1 MWIGVAPAFCSS
13 VSGGACPTGAPT
25 PAEASTDHLHRRRS
39 TVEPIELLVERIRRL
54 AFGRLAD
61 AEIARRIRDLFR
73 SYDEAQ
79 Q

>member
-1 MWIGVAPAFCSS
+1 M
-13 VSGGACPTGAPT
+13 
-25 PAEASTDHLHRRRS
+25 
-39 TVEPIELLVERIRRL
+39 VERIRRL

>member
-1 MWIGVAPAFCSS
+1 
-13 VSGGACPTGAPT
+13 
-25 PAEASTDHLHRRRS
+25 
-39 TVEPIELLVERIRRL
+39 VEPIELLVERIRRL
-54 AFGRLAD
+54 AFGRLVD